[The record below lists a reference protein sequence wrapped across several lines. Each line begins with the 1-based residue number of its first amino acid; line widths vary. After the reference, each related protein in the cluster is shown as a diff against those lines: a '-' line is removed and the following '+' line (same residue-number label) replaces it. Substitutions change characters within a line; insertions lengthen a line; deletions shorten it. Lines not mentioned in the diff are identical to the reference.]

1 MNSTI
6 EPLNLNEEM
15 FNDEQIE
22 RITSRI
28 ISSRN
33 QEIPLNWN
41 EIERITS
48 RIISSRNQ
56 EMNQIETITPRII
69 TTRITSSQDANGR
82 IIAPFVTVRNRRQT
96 QNERN
101 EQNILQNSPELREL
115 YLQNQLLRRNLTEIM
130 RNANNTRHMMINV
143 SRQYDE
149 LSRQLIKK
157 QKEEEKK
164 KLKIIVRVKAK
175 KQLYSKM
182 ETHCGICLE
191 NHQYIDVCT
200 LPCNHEYGTKCFE
213 KWYTKGARNCPEC
226 RNPTKEIKTY
236 RMTAERK
243 IKTNIS
249 PKNVLSPSPD
259 VLPLPDFRYS
269 PVDVLSPSP
278 DVLPFPD
285 L

>member
-15 FNDEQIE
+15 NLIERITSRIITSRITSPQDLNEEMNQIE

-28 ISSRN
+28 IA
-33 QEIPLNWN
+33 P
-41 EIERITS
+41 RITS
-48 RIISSRNQ
+48 APRN
-56 EMNQIETITPRII
+56 
-69 TTRITSSQDANGR
+69 TSSQDAYGR
-82 IIAPFVTVRNRRQT
+82 IRAPFVTVRNRRQI
-96 QNERN
+96 QI
-101 EQNILQNSPELREL
+101 EQNIIENSPELREL
-115 YLQNQLLRRNLTEIM
+115 YFENQSLRRNLTEIM
-130 RNANNTRHMMINV
+130 RNANHTRHRMINV
-143 SRQYDE
+143 SREYDE
-149 LSRQLIKK
+149 LLRRLVKK
-157 QKEEEKK
+157 QKEEEKN
-164 KLKIIVRVKAK
+164 KLKIICLVKAK
-175 KQLYSKM
+175 KQLYSKI

>member
-15 FNDEQIE
+15 NLIE

-33 QEIPLNWN
+33 QEIPLNLN
-41 EIERITS
+41 EIERIT
-48 RIISSRNQ
+48 
-56 EMNQIETITPRII
+56 P
-69 TTRITSSQDANGR
+69 RITSSQDANGR

-191 NHQYIDVCT
+191 HHQYIDVCT